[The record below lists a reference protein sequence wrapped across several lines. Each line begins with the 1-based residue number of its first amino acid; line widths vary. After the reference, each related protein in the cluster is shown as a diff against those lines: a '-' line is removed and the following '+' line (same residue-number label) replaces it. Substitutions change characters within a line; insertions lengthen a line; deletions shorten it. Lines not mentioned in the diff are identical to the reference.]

1 MIAAL
6 CLAILG
12 QSEIEIARL
21 PGYAGGVCW
30 SKDSRQLYYTHH
42 GKLHEWPDTRHIDRA
57 ARPEYR
63 FLVGLSDFWCRLW
76 AVRSPNAE
84 CPLCGVGVVV
94 APNRMPGVGYGD
106 SSRIPR
112 PRKELIAAC
121 AEHGH
126 PPFNDQTVKYYAR
139 SDPGKQ

>member
-1 MIAAL
+1 MTAAL
-6 CLAILG
+6 RDG
-12 QSEIEIARL
+12 
-21 PGYAGGVCW
+21 
-30 SKDSRQLYYTHH
+30 
-42 GKLHEWPDTRHIDRA
+42 HIV
-57 ARPEYR
+57 
-63 FLVGLSDFWCRLW
+63 FLVGLTDFWRRLW
-76 AVRSPNAE
+76 AERSPNAE

-121 AEHGH
+121 AEHGR

-139 SDPGKQ
+139 SALGKQ